1 MTKLIIDQGNTFT
14 KVALFEEGRL
24 LKQGVLRVT
33 QGVSEWVNQSAD
45 IILSSVGKDEEL
57 QSLLVGHNVLTLD
70 AETAVPIENKYQ
82 SKKTLGNDRLAGV
95 VAATLQFPEH
105 HVLVI
110 DAGTCITF
118 DLINDKKEYLGGSIA
133 PGLQMRLKALN
144 NQTAR
149 LPLVELQNTTKLVGD
164 DTDSSILSGVVN
176 GTLAEI
182 DGLISR
188 YKEQYPNLQII
199 MTGGDANFFDKG
211 LKNSIFADLNLVL
224 KGLNEILRYN
234 EANI

>member
-1 MTKLIIDQGNTFT
+1 MAKLIIDQGNTFT
-14 KVALFEEGRL
+14 KVALFEGDRI
-24 LKQGVLRVT
+24 LKQDVLSSIKD
-33 QGVSEWVNQSAD
+33 VSEWVDQSTA
-45 IILSSVGKDEEL
+45 IILSSVGKFEEL
-57 QSLLVGHNVLTLD
+57 ELELTDYNVLMLNS
-70 AETAVPIENKYQ
+70 ETALPIKNRYK
-82 SKKTLGNDRLAGV
+82 SKETLGNDRLAGV
-95 VAATLQFPEH
+95 VAATVQFPKNY
-105 HVLVI
+105 VLVV

-144 NQTAR
+144 SQTAR
-149 LPLVELQNTTKLVGD
+149 LPLVELQYTTKLIGGD
-164 DTDSSILSGVVN
+164 TTSSILSGVVN

-182 DGLISR
+182 DALISR
-188 YKEQYPNLQII
+188 YKEHYPNLQVII
-199 MTGGDANFFDKG
+199 TGGDANFFDKV

>member
-14 KVALFEEGRL
+14 KVALFEGERL
-24 LKQGVLRVT
+24 LKQGVLDSV
-33 QGVSEWVNQSAD
+33 QDVLEWADQSTAV
-45 IILSSVGKDEEL
+45 ILSSVGKDEEL
-57 QSLLVGHNVLTLD
+57 KLQLRDINLLVLT
-70 AETAVPIENKYQ
+70 AETAIPIKNRYK
-82 SKKTLGNDRLAGV
+82 SKVTLGKDRLAAV
-95 VAATLQFPEH
+95 VAATLQFPQH

-118 DLINDKKEYLGGSIA
+118 DVINDKKEYLGGSIA

-144 NQTAR
+144 SQTAR
-149 LPLVELQNTTKLVGD
+149 LPLVELQNTTKLLGD

-188 YKEQYPNLQII
+188 YKEQYPNLQVI